1 MQRYTQTQKPLT
13 QSEIQRLS
21 KIIARGPPYT
31 ADESKD
37 FGRLQPFRL
46 ARRFPSTR
54 PLPTDEVPVQ
64 HTMYRKIDYMMAG
77 LSVPTRQE
85 SPRPE
90 ERRDL
95 AELEEKA
102 KQFERRQYLKSTIKV
117 FTEASE
123 SRHHRNLEL
132 AARAHDRRKLQRDV
146 FDTLKSTLAQ
156 RRQQSEKA
164 EAFNRRQLLKPCFDH
179 MAKVTA
185 NRLPQGGDVRFLDT
199 KDELRIEA
207 WVNDVESSAGHHP
220 QEPSSADPLPRYGED
235 TLQAFGSAI
244 EQDMHDWHDT
254 WKTYH
259 SHRVPGGYAVTD
271 RKSLEA
277 FLACK
282 NVVEHARRNPPQP
295 KHIQFGLAIEETM
308 QSIHEKVRGLASRA
322 WDAVTAT
329 ISGLWR

>member
-1 MQRYTQTQKPLT
+1 MQRHTQQPLT

-46 ARRFPSTR
+46 ARPYPRTR

-85 SPRPE
+85 PPRPE

-102 KQFERRQYLKSTIKV
+102 EQFKRRQHLKSFMKGL
-117 FTEASE
+117 TEASE
-123 SRHHRNLEL
+123 SRHRRNLEL
-132 AARAHDRRKLQRDV
+132 AAKAHDRRTLQRDV
-146 FDTLKSTLAQ
+146 LHTLKRTLAK

-164 EAFNRRQLLKPCFDH
+164 EAFNSRQLLKPCLDH
-179 MAKVTA
+179 LAKVTA
-185 NRLPQGGDVRFLDT
+185 NRLQHHQQGGDVRFLDDT
-199 KDELRIEA
+199 DESRIEA
-207 WVNDVESSAGHHP
+207 WVNDVHP
-220 QEPSSADPLPRYGED
+220 QKPSSAPPPLPLYGED

-244 EQDMHDWHDT
+244 EHDMQEWHDK
-254 WKTYH
+254 WEYYR
-259 SHRVPGGYAVTD
+259 SHHIPGVGHLVTSPFGYKAVMD
-271 RKSLEA
+271 CNE
-277 FLACK
+277 
-282 NVVEHARRNPPQP
+282 VVLQRHQP
-295 KHIQFGLAIEETM
+295 VEPKYVLFGLAIEETM
-308 QSIHEKVRGLASRA
+308 QTIHERLRGFATSA
-322 WDAVTAT
+322 WNTLT
-329 ISGLWR
+329 GLWR